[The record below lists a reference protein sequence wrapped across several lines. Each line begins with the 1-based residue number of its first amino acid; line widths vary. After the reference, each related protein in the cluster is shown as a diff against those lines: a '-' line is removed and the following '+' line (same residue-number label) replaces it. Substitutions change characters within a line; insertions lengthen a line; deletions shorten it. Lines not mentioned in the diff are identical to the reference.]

1 MNIVLAVCLGFFFGF
16 VLQKT
21 GAANPQKIINMLRL
35 RDFHLMKAIFLGIGL
50 SSLGLFGLISAG
62 IIDPGH
68 LSVKSSY
75 TGVIAGGV
83 LLGMGWALSGFCPGT
98 GVVAA
103 GSGRR
108 DALVFIL
115 GGLAGAFLFTL
126 SYASLKGTFLFNK
139 LGGKVTLAATGN
151 EKFAALFPAISPLAL
166 AGGIALLFITIGL
179 ILPRTRN

>member
-1 MNIVLAVCLGFFFGF
+1 MNIFLSVLLGFIFGF
-16 VLQKT
+16 VLQKI

-35 RDFHLMKAIFLGIGL
+35 KDFHLMKAIFLGIAL
-50 SSLGLFGLISAG
+50 SSLGLFGLMAAG
-62 IIDPGH
+62 VVDPGH

-75 TGVIAGGV
+75 VGVIAGGI
-83 LLGMGWALSGFCPGT
+83 LLGAGWALSGFCPGT

-103 GSGRR
+103 GSGRK
-108 DALVFIL
+108 DALFFIL

-151 EKFAALFPAISPLAL
+151 EKFAALFPTVPAIAL
-166 AGGIALLFITIGL
+166 AGGIAVLFIAIGVL
-179 ILPRTRN
+179 LPEKRD